1 MYIVQI
7 NAKLTGIKQIT
18 NAPAIQQ
25 IVQISFAQ
33 IARNEFYNMA
43 AMKCTEVK
51 CNDVELPQMWAQ

>member
-33 IARNEFYNMA
+33 IARNEF
-43 AMKCTEVK
+43 
-51 CNDVELPQMWAQ
+51 

>member
-43 AMKCTEVK
+43 AMKCNEMHRS
-51 CNDVELPQMWAQ
+51 EMQ